1 MGQVPVEPVVDN
13 RRFDI
18 HDTLTQIAHAGA
30 RLRSGDSGV
39 PPEIAQAIL
48 EFVEARREAVSVP
61 RTVTY
66 FANLQAASKRLGR
79 DLLEPNRET
88 PAKFLG
94 ADREREVWAK
104 IAARSVLYS
113 FWSLSGAL
121 GQR

>member
-94 ADREREVWAK
+94 AYREKEVWTK
-104 IAARSVLYS
+104 ITGSS
-113 FWSLSGAL
+113 SLI
-121 GQR
+121 